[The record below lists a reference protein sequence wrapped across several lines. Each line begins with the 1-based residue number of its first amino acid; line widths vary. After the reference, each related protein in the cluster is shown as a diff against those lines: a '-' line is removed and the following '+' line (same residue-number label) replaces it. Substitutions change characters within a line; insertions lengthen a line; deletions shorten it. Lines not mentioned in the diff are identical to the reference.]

1 VDSHPLSLYSDNP
14 LLPGDF
20 PDPGRTRG
28 GAKFSVM
35 EKSFIWFDLGYTL
48 LYLNR
53 EEPFLQTLREFDLD
67 ADPHE
72 VERVFHLADKTFM
85 REYPGL
91 FGEDRRHYMPWY
103 FGVIQYHLGLR
114 FDLCR
119 FFQRWQQLVGTQTD
133 SWFPYPFT
141 VDVLEDLNEKGYR
154 MGVISNWDKSAR
166 KILKKHRLDRFFE
179 HIIISSE
186 VGSEKPDVRIFQK
199 AMQAA
204 SVDPGECIY
213 VGDNYY
219 DDAVGSRKVGME
231 TIIIN
236 RYGELGIEELEN
248 CSVICDI
255 RELDEIL
262 NGRG

>member
-1 VDSHPLSLYSDNP
+1 
-14 LLPGDF
+14 
-20 PDPGRTRG
+20 
-28 GAKFSVM
+28 
-35 EKSFIWFDLGYTL
+35 
-48 LYLNR
+48 
-53 EEPFLQTLREFDLD
+53 
-67 ADPHE
+67 
-72 VERVFHLADKTFM
+72 M

-141 VDVLEDLNEKGYR
+141 VDVLEDLNKKGYR
-154 MGVISNWDKSAR
+154 MGVISNWDNSAR
-166 KILKKHRLDRFFE
+166 TILEKHRLDRFFE